1 MMSFAKAT
9 STPLQMTSS
18 SRVCSWNLKRRC
30 FRPFDHFFAS
40 HPLQLNATFAVAR
53 IQARCCF
60 GGIVWT
66 MRGQCV
72 MLLLTA
78 VSIFADDSPDAS
90 SHDFLGIDLL
100 QKC

>member
-1 MMSFAKAT
+1 MQLESQAAL
-9 STPLQMTSS
+9 LQA
-18 SRVCSWNLKRRC
+18 
-30 FRPFDHFFAS
+30 FRPFFAS

-66 MRGQCV
+66 MRAHCV
-72 MLLLTA
+72 MLLLTIF
-78 VSIFADDSPDAS
+78 SILADDSPDAS
-90 SHDFLGIDLL
+90 SDDFLGIDLL